1 MSTFIYGLPVT
12 MDKIKSLGD
21 FKSST
26 CKEFQ
31 GSWYISLVTLE
42 MEKVQSISVIICLGS
57 PSIFP
62 DPTLII
68 YFYSSDMAFQL
79 QYRKLSIFI
88 NLVYFMISTTL
99 LVLRDAIHFKYNKLY
114 LMTDICCKGL
124 WCYSPIWNL
133 EWIYP

>member
-1 MSTFIYGLPVT
+1 
-12 MDKIKSLGD
+12 MDKIKSLED

-42 MEKVQSISVIICLGS
+42 MEKVQSISVIIFLGS

-68 YFYSSDMAFQL
+68 LFLLVWHSIPTPVQKTLYFY
-79 QYRKLSIFI
+79 
-88 NLVYFMISTTL
+88 
-99 LVLRDAIHFKYNKLY
+99 
-114 LMTDICCKGL
+114 
-124 WCYSPIWNL
+124 
-133 EWIYP
+133 